1 MKIYSCFIN
10 TPVSHLKIT
19 QFDSSIVKIEFAH
32 PISEHNAP
40 PGTSL
45 LRETKKQIDSYF
57 HKKITKFDLPIKF
70 YGTEFQQKVWNAL
83 SSIPYGQTKTYK
95 QIAAQI
101 GNPKA
106 FRAVG
111 GANNKN
117 PLPIIVPC
125 HRVVGANGKL
135 VGYAGGIHIKNFLLN
150 LEKTP

>member
-19 QFDSSIVKIEFAH
+19 QFDSSIVKIEFTR

-40 PGTSL
+40 PETSL

-83 SSIPYGQTKTYK
+83 YCIPYGQTKTYK

-125 HRVVGANGKL
+125 HRVVGTNGNL
-135 VGYAGGIHIKNFLLN
+135 VGYVGGIDIKNFLLN